1 MPAST
6 ASPQDTDWEATNN
19 NMKVQILSNSEGSS
33 PMKEIPPNGDISLL
47 NEKNDLTK
55 NLLLATDVDE
65 TVRDL

>member
-1 MPAST
+1 
-6 ASPQDTDWEATNN
+6 
-19 NMKVQILSNSEGSS
+19 
-33 PMKEIPPNGDISLL
+33 MKEIPPNGDISLL